1 MAGDDEV
8 HGDHEV
14 DQEPATPDPATLEP
28 LTVGRSLAAVAL
40 AVAAGAVVVVAAVGL
55 TNGPASTP
63 DGPLA
68 GLGALLVGLVAG
80 SVGACLAAALSVR
93 ALVRGRAS
101 GGTFSAVFS
110 LTLAVVLVAHL
121 VGASAAAGGGSGIGL
136 RALAWLTLPALWSV
150 PAAAARVVRWRWP
163 VLLAI
168 LGVVALTIAGG
179 ADTARDTAELDRAD
193 AAWSGPVLTPS
204 GAPGSPLDGYELT
217 QVIGPDDVYDMWS
230 FTYGR
235 TGDDS
240 RWAYRVFL
248 RDGPPGDAP
257 ALCGL
262 DRLPCPVVGQALG
275 ADVVQLE
282 AGAEWQLRLPSGR
295 VELQGVLDDE
305 QAVRVLTDLREA
317 STEDL
322 RALPVTPAARR

>member
-8 HGDHEV
+8 HGDREV
-14 DQEPATPDPATLEP
+14 AQEPAPLEPTPLEP

-40 AVAAGAVVVVAAVGL
+40 GIAAGAVVVVAVVGVV
-55 TNGPASTP
+55 NGPASTP
-63 DGPLA
+63 DEPLA
-68 GLGALLVGLVAG
+68 GLGPLLVGLVAG
-80 SVGACLAAALSVR
+80 SVGACLAAALTVR
-93 ALVRGRAS
+93 PLVRGRAA

-121 VGASAAAGGGSGIGL
+121 VGALGSAGGGAGL
-136 RALAWLTLPALWSV
+136 GLEALAWLTLPALWSI
-150 PAAAARVVRWRWP
+150 PAAAAGVVRWRWP
-163 VLLAI
+163 VLLAVV
-168 LGVVALTIAGG
+168 GVVALTIAGG
-179 ADTARDTAELDRAD
+179 AHTARDTAELDRAD

-217 QVIGPDDVYDMWS
+217 QVIGPDDVWDMWS

-240 RWAYRVFL
+240 GWAYRVFL

-257 ALCGL
+257 AVCGL
-262 DRLPCPVVGQALG
+262 ERLPCPVVGQALG
-275 ADVVQLE
+275 ADVEQLE

-317 STEDL
+317 SAEDL
-322 RALPVTPAARR
+322 RALAVTSAGRR